1 MSMGDVPR
9 GFRDGRLVLGGSE
22 SCEAGKRSV
31 VLYDFRAYER

>member
-9 GFRDGRLVLGGSE
+9 GFRDGRLVWVAPSRARPVKGLF
-22 SCEAGKRSV
+22 